1 MNKLQKIIFDLLYKE
16 EDMMIFNIS
25 NMCDHIEDYTDF
37 TNDIICEVNKGEVF
51 IIEDSI
57 KVIDNNEILWEVKVK
72 RN

>member
-16 EDMMIFNIS
+16 EDLMTFNIS
-25 NMCDHIEDYTDF
+25 NMCEYTEDYTDF
-37 TNDIICEVNKGEVF
+37 INDIICKVNKGGVF

-57 KVIDNNEILWEVKVK
+57 KVIDDNEILWEVKVK